1 MFVLHKL
8 NMYILT
14 VYSSFLSGSAFA
26 HTELTLPV
34 TRIVTELQWFGVCD
48 DSAASIR
55 LASIAV
61 HPTAVANV
69 PCNTTF
75 LGSLSANEHGISG
88 QVYLV
93 DRLTY
98 AILEFSYTDQGNDG
112 TCMICFRGEGL
123 CLFAS
128 NADAVFWTGHGS
140 PSIYGFHC
148 TYEDSV

>member
-1 MFVLHKL
+1 MCMCQVCDVCSIILVARIECQSKLLLVINYKQPMFVQHKL

-14 VYSSFLSGSAFA
+14 VYSSFLSGSAFD
-26 HTELTLPV
+26 HTELVLPV

-69 PCNTTF
+69 PCNTTL
-75 LGSLSANEHGISG
+75 LGSLSVNEHGISG

-98 AILEFSYTDQGNDG
+98 AVLGFSYTNQGNDG
-112 TCMICFRGEGL
+112 TCMICF
-123 CLFAS
+123 
-128 NADAVFWTGHGS
+128 
-140 PSIYGFHC
+140 
-148 TYEDSV
+148 